1 MVKKIS
7 IIGSGSVGSMLAFH
21 ILSGLDIKDLVLVD
35 ISGSL
40 AKGIALDLEDTRG
53 FLKFNTHVLGTSNIN
68 HIENSDIVVITC
80 GIPRKEGMTRYDLFK
95 TNSKIVIEVTRK
107 IKRLAP
113 TSLIV
118 VVTNPLDAITYVVN
132 KHSGFGRF
140 RIMGMGSS
148 LDSSRFLNLI
158 YSETKISPYSIDT
171 LVCGLHSKDML
182 PVTSCSNIKG
192 NSLDAFLNQGKIE
205 KITQRVK
212 ERGKEIV
219 SFLKNRSAS
228 FAPSLSCYKL
238 IEAIVK
244 DKNEII
250 PVSVLLQGEYGLRD
264 VCLGV
269 PCVISRKGIDRI
281 VKLCLSVEEKGFL
294 KKMKSKFLECI
305 R

>member
-118 VVTNPLDAITYVVN
+118 VVTNPLDASFLTISTTVA
-132 KHSGFGRF
+132 
-140 RIMGMGSS
+140 
-148 LDSSRFLNLI
+148 LDTFIFSAI
-158 YSETKISPYSIDT
+158 
-171 LVCGLHSKDML
+171 LVILVDFFE
-182 PVTSCSNIKG
+182 I
-192 NSLDAFLNQGKIE
+192 
-205 KITQRVK
+205 
-212 ERGKEIV
+212 IV
-219 SFLKNRSAS
+219 SS
-228 FAPSLSCYKL
+228 
-238 IEAIVK
+238 
-244 DKNEII
+244 
-250 PVSVLLQGEYGLRD
+250 
-264 VCLGV
+264 
-269 PCVISRKGIDRI
+269 
-281 VKLCLSVEEKGFL
+281 
-294 KKMKSKFLECI
+294 
-305 R
+305 